1 MQGNIN
7 GLKTLILKDNPSAHC
22 IHCFAHQLQLTLVA
36 VAKKHHDVNN
46 FFDILA
52 NVLNFVGGSYKRR
65 GMLRDDQAKKLNE
78 LLVLGEVHTGSG
90 LNQELGLQRPDN
102 TRWESHFKTLQDVS
116 SFCDKN
122 GIVIPKMD
130 EKYALGKSKRKSLT
144 VTYSHHFL
152 SPDDSFVNY
161 DKNKIMKLATYYP
174 NEFIASKLEDLSYEL
189 DNYIDYVRE
198 MDKAFSNLKGLGDLS
213 KTLVKTNIHKTWE
226 FVYLLVKL
234 SLILPVATATVERA
248 FSSMKFIKNDLRNR
262 IGDDFLNDCLV
273 CFIEDEI
280 FESVS
285 NDAIIDRF
293 QNMTTRRVQLK
304 W

>member
-1 MQGNIN
+1 MRESKWNS
-7 GLKTLILKDNPSAHC
+7 LI
-22 IHCFAHQLQLTLVA
+22 
-36 VAKKHHDVNN
+36 
-46 FFDILA
+46 
-52 NVLNFVGGSYKRR
+52 
-65 GMLRDDQAKKLNE
+65 E
-78 LLVLGEVHTGSG
+78 
-90 LNQELGLQRPDN
+90 
-102 TRWESHFKTLQDVS
+102 DVS